1 MGLAKRA
8 LESGALLEAWHGL
21 KLELLTPAPLP
32 EQVLQRISTAPLAL
46 VNRALPIT
54 IATFTPAAQEML
66 ASAAARQGAPTLLTE
81 GSIRRHTMPDLA
93 DMSPDPTFVR
103 PFLRD
108 ATKIST
114 ALFGYGIADFTAE
127 IGDFQKTRS
136 TYLHSDGSQREHGQ
150 YFLVTRVGGLPL
162 WAIPGEK
169 LATADQATHQL
180 IKIGKQFWGG
190 SETAIEQ
197 LVAQNVIQPVKL
209 GDVSLMASSF
219 PGPPNGPDLMDGTL
233 HMSTLVQ
240 RDQARKPVPGA
251 NVSAFF
257 RAMID

>member
-8 LESGALLEAWHGL
+8 QDSGAILEAWHGL

-54 IATFTPAAQEML
+54 VATFTPAAQEML
-66 ASAAARQGAPTLLTE
+66 TSAAARQGAPTLLTE
-81 GSIRRHTMPDLA
+81 GNIRRRTMPDLA

-108 ATKIST
+108 ATKISK
-114 ALFGYGIADFTAE
+114 ALFGYGIVDFTAE
-127 IGDFQKTRS
+127 LGDFQKTRS
-136 TYLHSDGSQREHGQ
+136 TYLHSDGSQRELGQ
-150 YFLVTRVGGLPL
+150 YFLVARVGGLPL

-169 LATADQATHQL
+169 LATADAPTRKL
-180 IKIGKQFWGG
+180 IKTGKQFWGG
-190 SETAIEQ
+190 SEAAIEQ
-197 LVAQNVIQPVKL
+197 LVAQNVIQPIKL
-209 GDVSLMASSF
+209 GDVALMASSY
-219 PGPPNGPDLMDGTL
+219 PGPPNGPELMDGTL
-233 HMSTLVQ
+233 HMSTLIKSDPTRQ
-240 RDQARKPVPGA
+240 PVPGA

-257 RAMID
+257 RAIID